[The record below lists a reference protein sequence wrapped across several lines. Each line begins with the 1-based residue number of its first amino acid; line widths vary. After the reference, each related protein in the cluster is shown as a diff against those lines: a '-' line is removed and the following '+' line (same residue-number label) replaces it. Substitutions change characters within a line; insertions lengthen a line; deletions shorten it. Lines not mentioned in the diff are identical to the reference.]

1 MYCELTMNHT
11 KMAINLFISISLQMS
26 YLLNKVMKLV
36 VVWCLKSCNDMNDI
50 KPCKESFGWNK
61 CYYLTK
67 YDNCDA
73 NEEGTC
79 W

>member
-1 MYCELTMNHT
+1 
-11 KMAINLFISISLQMS
+11 
-26 YLLNKVMKLV
+26 MKLV
-36 VVWCLKSCNDMNDI
+36 VVWCLKTCDDIYDI

>member
-1 MYCELTMNHT
+1 MYCEFNNEVYLNGYKFVHFDTH
-11 KMAINLFISISLQMS
+11 MS

-36 VVWCLKSCNDMNDI
+36 VVWCLKSCNQINNI

-67 YDNCDA
+67 YDNCNAD
-73 NEEGTC
+73 EEGTC